1 MRTEAI
7 QHFRN
12 AGDHERAARFAGEVV
27 SEGREIL
34 DVVEVEM
41 RKKDVADLRLLPQGQ
56 PRPDSA
62 GIHKDRV
69 IDQQST
75 GPALHGPAVTI
86 EKLIGAMTAQHA
98 DFHTKSLCPN
108 TTRQVRTLATDN
120 SCPFKKQILEFFP
133 GRTLAQSPGLAS

>member
-27 SEGREIL
+27 GESREIL

-41 RKKDVADLRLLPQGQ
+41 RKKDVTDLRLLRQGQ
-56 PRPDSA
+56 PGPDSA
-62 GIHKDRV
+62 GIHKDSV

-75 GPALHGPAVTI
+75 GPALHGPAVPI
-86 EKLIGAMTAQHA
+86 EKLIGTMTAQHA